1 VQALAISMLVDVLH
15 YSAEQ
20 AGAFSTQLVEA
31 TGAEPN
37 DTKNAIVHRGIDGH
51 RQLLQSDRGGLSVN
65 LLGIFKT
72 LVDPYAV

>member
-1 VQALAISMLVDVLH
+1 MLVDVLH

-31 TGAEPN
+31 TGAGPT
-37 DTKNAIVHRGIDGH
+37 DTMNAIIHRGIDGH
-51 RQLLQSDRGGLSVN
+51 RQLSQSDHDGLSAN

-72 LVDPYAV
+72 LGNPYAV